1 MVGACE
7 KCKCR
12 TRLKKIDHYDVGGEA
27 VLEQVDE
34 EDDYEIVDEGSEVE
48 YLVDDEDGNC
58 DGLEV
63 FHRVAF

>member
-1 MVGACE
+1 ME
-7 KCKCR
+7 
-12 TRLKKIDHYDVGGEA
+12 KIDHYDVGGEA